1 MTTDLHRL
9 WDLYSLFEKSLLHK
23 RGFSNLFQV
32 PDNIC
37 STSSVSVDYANKTF
51 IPKLSGLYKKLLNNN
66 TMNSRSND
74 IISSLNCFSNGPHIF
89 KSFNDE
95 LTNQTKLYMD
105 SLNNTNLIHQLS
117 YEVYDPLLGGSAFT
131 WTSPIITFNDTL
143 YGWKYHYIKEL
154 LSLKQYTPVIDV
166 GNKWAEDVLWPIY
179 KRTLKSK
186 YHSLSD
192 NLTNCLVKM
201 TTLSSMDGGIT
212 TVYGSIFAL
221 VRVGFYTTVWYK
233 FIPFQI
239 DIPPD
244 ELLYI
249 AWDYFLNESAIVPGY
264 TKITLHET
272 KDITEIVTSIR
283 ENTPFLFE
291 KNPLKEMELIENV
304 LPPLPPEIQIPMEN
318 IDRKWHVGVSLG
330 IVLAFLVV
338 IGVYPE

>member
-1 MTTDLHRL
+1 MKIDIVGV
-9 WDLYSLFEKSLLHK
+9 WDFYSKFQNYKLGKGGSVCN
-23 RGFSNLFQV
+23 RIQV

-37 STSSVSVDYANKTF
+37 STSVDTANQSVLR
-51 IPKLSGLYKKLLNNN
+51 KLAGLYNKVLNNN
-66 TMNSRSND
+66 SMNSRCNE
-74 IISSLNCFSNGPHIF
+74 IISSLNSPSNGPHIL
-89 KSFNDE
+89 KSINDQV
-95 LTNQTKLYMD
+95 TSKLYTD
-105 SLNNTNLIHQLS
+105 LSNNKELIHQLS
-117 YEVYDPLLGGSAFT
+117 YEVYDPLLGRSAFI
-131 WTSPIITFNDTL
+131 WNSPIITFNDTL
-143 YGWKYHYIKEL
+143 YGRKYHYIKEL
-154 LSLKQYTPVIDV
+154 LSLKQYTPGIEV

-186 YHSLSD
+186 FHSLSD

-244 ELLYI
+244 ELLCM

-264 TKITLHET
+264 TKITLQET

-283 ENTPFLFE
+283 ENTPHLF
-291 KNPLKEMELIENV
+291 
-304 LPPLPPEIQIPMEN
+304 
-318 IDRKWHVGVSLG
+318 
-330 IVLAFLVV
+330 
-338 IGVYPE
+338 